1 PPGTWL
7 SGERP
12 RHRRRAGARD
22 RCRPR
27 QGTARR
33 PGRPGAVHQ
42 GLQTAQRWDRPRRN
56 PSRLTC
62 SGVSIV
68 ADSVRRPHVRM
79 LLHGAF
85 RGFAGGARDVTL
97 DAMTLGEALQALV
110 RAHPT
115 LAERLRDERG
125 TLRPHLALFINQDDA
140 RLLGWED
147 APLHE
152 GDIVHVIPALSGG

>member
-1 PPGTWL
+1 MLGSVARLVERLADKLALSMGVGRLEIVTGLTWTPMSKAAPP
-7 SGERP
+7 
-12 RHRRRAGARD
+12 D
-22 RCRPR
+22 
-27 QGTARR
+27 RR
-33 PGRPGAVHQ
+33 P
-42 GLQTAQRWDRPRRN
+42 
-56 PSRLTC
+56 
-62 SGVSIV
+62 
-68 ADSVRRPHVRM
+68 SVRL

-97 DAMTLGEALQALV
+97 DASTMREALDGLV

-115 LAERLRDERG
+115 MAERLRDERG

-147 APLHE
+147 APLHD